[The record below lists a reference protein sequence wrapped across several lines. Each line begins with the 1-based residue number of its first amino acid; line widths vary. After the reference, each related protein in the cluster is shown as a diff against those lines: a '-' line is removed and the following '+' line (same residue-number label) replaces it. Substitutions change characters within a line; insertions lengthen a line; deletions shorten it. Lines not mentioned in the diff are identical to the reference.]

1 MMLKRSRLTK
11 AEVQSQCL
19 QVERANIK
27 SNARLQKR
35 ELQLKE
41 FTRFK
46 TTMRMILR
54 AWPLKEGLESIEV
67 H

>member
-27 SNARLQKR
+27 SNAIYK
-35 ELQLKE
+35 KGV
-41 FTRFK
+41 
-46 TTMRMILR
+46 TTQRVYKVKQRCRTILR
-54 AWPLKEGLESIEV
+54 A
-67 H
+67 